1 MSAFSTS
8 STKET
13 KMRRLWIL
21 IVIMVSLL
29 PHLKAQDT
37 LQVAPRED
45 TLILKQDFPE
55 PVYIE
60 QNSQVVVKQRKH
72 SPKTATWLALIP
84 GAGQAYN
91 RKYWKMPI
99 VYAGFGATIYFA
111 VTNKDEYHLYRD
123 AYDYKM
129 GTKTDVSQHAIEES
143 EKYTPDN
150 LITLRDYYRRNMEL
164 SWIITAAWYVL
175 QIIDANVDAHFFYYE
190 ISDDLTLH
198 VEPQCV
204 ISNDLTYSN
213 NIGVKLQLNF

>member
-1 MSAFSTS
+1 
-8 STKET
+8 
-13 KMRRLWIL
+13 MRRLWL
-21 IVIMVSLL
+21 LFVISVSFL
-29 PHLKAQDT
+29 PLLKAQDT
-37 LQVAPRED
+37 LQMAPRED
-45 TLILKQDFPE
+45 TLILKTDLPE
-55 PVYIE
+55 PIFIE
-60 QNSQVVVKQRKH
+60 QSNQTVAKQHKH

-111 VTNKDEYHLYRD
+111 VTNKEDYHLYRD

-129 GTKTDVSQHAIEES
+129 GTKTDVSQQAIDEAA
-143 EKYTPDN
+143 KYTPDN

-164 SWIITAAWYVL
+164 SWIITAAWYVV

-204 ISNDLTYSN
+204 IYNNSSYEN
-213 NIGVKLQLNF
+213 NIGVKLKLNF

>member
-1 MSAFSTS
+1 
-8 STKET
+8 
-13 KMRRLWIL
+13 MRRLWL
-21 IVIMVSLL
+21 LFVISVLSLASIQ
-29 PHLKAQDT
+29 AQDT
-37 LQVAPRED
+37 LQMAPRED
-45 TLILKQDFPE
+45 TLILKQDLPD
-55 PVYIE
+55 PIIVE
-60 QNSQVVVKQRKH
+60 QSSQTAVRTRQH

-129 GTKTDVSQHAIEES
+129 GTNTDVSQQAIDES
-143 EKYTPDN
+143 AKYTPDN

-164 SWIITAAWYVL
+164 SWILTAAWYVL

-190 ISDDLTLH
+190 ISDDLTLQL
-198 VEPQCV
+198 EPQCV
-204 ISNDLTYSN
+204 LYNNTSYEN
-213 NIGVKLQLNF
+213 NIGVKLKLNF